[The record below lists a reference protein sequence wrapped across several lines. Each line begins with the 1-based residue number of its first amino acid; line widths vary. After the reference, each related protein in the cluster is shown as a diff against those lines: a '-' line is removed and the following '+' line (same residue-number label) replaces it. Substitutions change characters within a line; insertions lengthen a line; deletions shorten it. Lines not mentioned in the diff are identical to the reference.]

1 MATRGPWWGWFAAV
15 TSGASI
21 VGGMW
26 TALGRRPRNAWIAA
40 HARWMSWSYVGL
52 VAALVVE
59 SATRFIM
66 PALGPRA
73 PGSATWPAL
82 WALVIAA
89 SAGVVGVGAWLIRRR
104 LPETVADLRAR
115 TAGSNLTG

>member
-1 MATRGPWWGWFAAV
+1 
-15 TSGASI
+15 
-21 VGGMW
+21 
-26 TALGRRPRNAWIAA
+26 
-40 HARWMSWSYVGL
+40 MSWSYVGL